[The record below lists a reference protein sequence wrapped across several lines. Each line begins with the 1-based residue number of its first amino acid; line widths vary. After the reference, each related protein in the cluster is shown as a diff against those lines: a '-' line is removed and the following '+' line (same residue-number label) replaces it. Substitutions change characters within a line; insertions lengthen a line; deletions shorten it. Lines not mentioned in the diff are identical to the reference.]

1 MLLVFFGPNGSFTQ
15 LKYGV
20 AGEVLGK
27 GGGGEG
33 GKGVVT
39 TSCLLVRMSKLPS
52 E

>member
-27 GGGGEG
+27 GGGGGREG
-33 GKGVVT
+33 CGHDF
-39 TSCLLVRMSKLPS
+39 MSPCTH